1 MKKGIN
7 FGVIVSMF
15 VACCVL
21 LCSCAN
27 VGHNQAESAQV
38 DLSRVDVCGIHL
50 GEDSSYDGTVK
61 EGYKPVCYVLYVEN
75 HSHYKMENMMMQ
87 QINIYPNITSREYDT
102 YYEGSFQL
110 SPSESGASVTIVLLV
125 PKYLSDEEIMK
136 SLSSNDIHIRFQV
149 DKNDYTLPIS
159 SWRKGTEKEIR
170 NYVIHGV
177 YAGPASIPD

>member
-1 MKKGIN
+1 MKKGNN

-38 DLSRVDVCGIHL
+38 DLSRVDVCGIYL

-87 QINIYPNITSREYDT
+87 QINNTQISLRANTT
-102 YYEGSFQL
+102 H
-110 SPSESGASVTIVLLV
+110 
-125 PKYLSDEEIMK
+125 IMK
-136 SLSSNDIHIRFQV
+136 AHFSYHHLKAVLR
-149 DKNDYTLPIS
+149 
-159 SWRKGTEKEIR
+159 
-170 NYVIHGV
+170 
-177 YAGPASIPD
+177 

>member
-1 MKKGIN
+1 MGLSSQSLWH
-7 FGVIVSMF
+7 VVVM
-15 VACCVL
+15 

-38 DLSRVDVCGIHL
+38 DLSRVDVCGIYL

-87 QINIYPNITSREYDT
+87 QINIYPNIASREYDT

-170 NYVIHGV
+170 KYVIHGV